1 MRPSLKM
8 EKVKCKHREKKEFKS
23 FRLNYSHGNKDKSKC
38 FGLPKKI
45 TVKCFNC
52 DKVLRRYKP
61 LK

>member
-1 MRPSLKM
+1 M